1 MSHHLW
7 YTSSVTSA
15 EPDSGEPIL
24 KVVFYR
30 SQAGNEPVREWL
42 LSLNRADRKT
52 IGQDVKTAQYG
63 WPLGMPLIRK
73 LEPRVREVRS
83 HISGGIARV
92 IFTVDGSVMVLLHG
106 FVKKSQ
112 KMPAAD
118 LKTAQQRL
126 ARLDEE

>member
-1 MSHHLW
+1 M
-7 YTSSVTSA
+7 TPA
-15 EPDSGEPIL
+15 EFDSGEPIL

-30 SQAGNEPVREWL
+30 SRAGSEPVREWL
-42 LSLNRADRKT
+42 LSLNRANRKT
-52 IGQDVKTAQYG
+52 IGQAVKTAQYG

-73 LEPRVREVRS
+73 LEPRLWEVRS
-83 HISGGIARV
+83 LVTGGIARV
-92 IFTVDGSVMVLLHG
+92 VFTVNGSVMVLLHG

-126 ARLDEE
+126 AELDKE

>member
-1 MSHHLW
+1 M
-7 YTSSVTSA
+7 TSA
-15 EPDSGEPIL
+15 GPDSGEPIL

-63 WPLGMPLIRK
+63 WPLGMP
-73 LEPRVREVRS
+73 
-83 HISGGIARV
+83 
-92 IFTVDGSVMVLLHG
+92 
-106 FVKKSQ
+106 
-112 KMPAAD
+112 AAD

-126 ARLDEE
+126 IRLDEE